1 MTMSFALPEELQLL
15 QRNLRRYVDT
25 EMIPREREAMDGNE
39 LKPKWKA
46 HFEQG
51 MKDLGVWM
59 LDVPE
64 EYGGA
69 GLGLLAKSIVWTEL
83 GRTVAIPARGDHI
96 TGPSARGIL
105 YQLRGKMRERFLMPV
120 LEGRKECCFAQ
131 TEPDAG
137 SDPGSMRTTAVKDGD
152 DYIING
158 TKRFI
163 TGAGKAHF
171 MQLMV
176 ATDRAK
182 GSRGGISCFL
192 VDMDTPGVKL
202 GAQYETMMGD
212 KPWEIILDNVRVPA
226 HQMVGKE
233 GEGFKLAQGW
243 LGHGRVKHGARA
255 LGVAERAL
263 EMATSYSHQR
273 TTFGRPLAD
282 RQGIQWMLGDIYM
295 NLEVGKL
302 LVHRAASLIDDGQEA
317 RVEAYHAKYFCD
329 EMAFKAIDNCMQIHG
344 GIALTT
350 DLPIEKMWRQQRSY
364 RITEGASEV
373 MRTVIARH
381 VMKTYA

>member
-1 MTMSFALPEELQLL
+1 MTMSFNLPEELQLL
-15 QRNLRRYVDT
+15 QKNLRRYVDT
-25 EMIPREREAMDGNE
+25 EMIPHEREAMVGNE
-39 LKPKWKA
+39 LKPEWKA
-46 HFEQG
+46 RFEQG

-105 YQLRGKMRERFLMPV
+105 YQLRGKMRERYLMPV

-137 SDPGSMRTTAVKDGD
+137 SDPGSMRTTAVRDGD
-152 DYIING
+152 YYVING

-163 TGAGKAHF
+163 TGAGKADF

-192 VDMDTPGVKL
+192 IDMNTLGVKL

-212 KPWEIILDNVRVPA
+212 KPWEIILDNVRV
-226 HQMVGKE
+226 HETQMVGKE

-263 EMATSYSHQR
+263 QLATAYSHQR
-273 TTFGRPLAD
+273 STFGRPLAD
-282 RQGIQWMLGDIYM
+282 RQGIQWMLGDMYM
-295 NLEVGKL
+295 NLDVGRL
-302 LVHRAASLIDDGQEA
+302 LVWRAASMIDEGQEA

-350 DLPIEKMWRQQRSY
+350 DLPIERMWRQQRSY

-381 VMKTYA
+381 VMKEYA